1 MLFKGYLS
9 TRVLYCIKAIAQRDS
24 LTNILIQSNGIETKD
39 ICSRNRAFFIFGVL
53 LVDGNRFELTDF
65 YFKREKCKLS
75 FNC

>member
-1 MLFKGYLS
+1 M
-9 TRVLYCIKAIAQRDS
+9 AQRHS
-24 LTNILIQSNGIETKD
+24 LTNILIQSKGIEMKD

-53 LVDGNRFELTDF
+53 LEDGNRFELMDF